1 MNKKYALFGAAAA
14 IAIAGVIYFGTGAN
28 QQASVAN
35 LINKTPGQ
43 KVITVT
49 DIEKESKAFKE
60 NISKIVNK
68 ANVAYPGTSEKKRV
82 IESEGI
88 CMLIGPAGR
97 VLAWW
102 EC

>member
-1 MNKKYALFGAAAA
+1 MNKKYALSGAAAA

-35 LINKTPGQ
+35 LMNKTSEQ
-43 KVITVT
+43 KVTTII

-60 NISKIVNK
+60 NLSSIVRK
-68 ANVAYPGTSEKKRV
+68 ANVAYPGTSDKKRV
-82 IESEGI
+82 IETDGI
-88 CMLIGPAGR
+88 CYLVGPAGR
-97 VLAWW
+97 IFSYW